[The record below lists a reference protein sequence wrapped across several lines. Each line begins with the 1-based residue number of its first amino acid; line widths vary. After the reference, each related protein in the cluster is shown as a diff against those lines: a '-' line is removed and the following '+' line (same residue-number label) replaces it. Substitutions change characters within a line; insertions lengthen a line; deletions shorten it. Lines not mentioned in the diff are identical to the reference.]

1 MPPAGRCLY
10 TPAAMREGGRQEA
23 SKARERKA
31 EGGGPGKASRLAVWS
46 WVLYDFSNT
55 IFSIS
60 ILSYF
65 FPLWLGDELGA
76 GADTFNYLV
85 AFSALLVVL
94 TAPVLGSIA
103 DLRQRRLPYLVVL
116 TVLAVLLTVGLDLS
130 GGALV
135 VAAVLFVAADVCYQA
150 ALVFYNALLP
160 VVSAGRGAGRISGY
174 GTAAGYVGTI
184 LALVLLTFFVAEQ
197 TLFGATF
204 GGPEAARALL
214 GPFGGWI
221 SASGQPNSN
230 AFLPTA
236 VLYLLFSLPAFL
248 FVPDSA
254 VREPRPVRLKT
265 AYKGLFTTIK
275 NMRAYAGLG
284 TFVVATVLYTDAANT
299 VVTNMALYGRQVF
312 GMGQAQIQSLLLFS
326 TLFAGV
332 GSVAFGFAS
341 DRFGPKKSLVSVLVL
356 WLVAILFTT
365 LAIAPWMLLMAG
377 PLVGVALGGT
387 WTVSRT
393 MLLALSPPERVGEFF
408 GVYAL
413 AGKLS
418 AVAGPALTAVI
429 LSSLEGYG
437 TISYRVAI
445 GSLALILAAGLFL
458 LLRIPDARYK
468 EKVEEFSPEGAAVI
482 KREPPVDSA

>member
-1 MPPAGRCLY
+1 MKEQGR
-10 TPAAMREGGRQEA
+10 RGGSEA
-23 SKARERKA
+23 RRRGPENGTARKA
-31 EGGGPGKASRLAVWS
+31 SGLAVWS

-85 AFSALLVVL
+85 ALSALLVVL
-94 TAPVLGSIA
+94 TAPVLGSVA
-103 DLRQRRLPYLVVL
+103 DLRQRRRPYLVVL
-116 TVLAVLLTVGLDLS
+116 TMLAVILTAGLDFS

-135 VAAVLFVAADVCYQA
+135 VVAALFVAADVCYQS

-197 TLFGATF
+197 TLFGAAF
-204 GGPEAARALL
+204 GGPEAARDLL
-214 GPFGGWI
+214 GPLGGWI
-221 SASGQPNSN
+221 GTSEEPNSN

-248 FVPDSA
+248 FVPDKA
-254 VREPRPVRLKT
+254 VREPRPVHLAT
-265 AYKGLFTTIK
+265 TYKALFAAVG

-284 TFVVATVLYTDAANT
+284 TFMIATVLYTDAANT
-299 VVTNMALYGRQVF
+299 AIANMSLYGRQVF
-312 GMGQAQIQSLLLFS
+312 GMEQTQIQTLLLFS
-326 TLFAGV
+326 AVFAGV
-332 GSVAFGFAS
+332 GSVGFGFAS
-341 DRFGPKKSLVSVLVL
+341 DRIGPKKTLVSVLVL
-356 WLVAILFTT
+356 WLFSIVLTT
-365 LAIAPWMLLMAG
+365 LALAPWMLLLAG
-377 PLVGVALGGT
+377 PLVGAALGGT

-393 MLLALSPPERVGEFF
+393 MLLALSPPERTGEFF

-418 AVAGPALTAVI
+418 AVAGPATTAVI
-429 LSSLEGYG
+429 LTTLEGYG
-437 TISYRVAI
+437 TVSYRIAI
-445 GSLALILAAGLFL
+445 GSLALILGLGLFL
-458 LLRIPDARYK
+458 LLRVPDARY
-468 EKVEEFSPEGAAVI
+468 EETVEEFSPEVASDARRAG
-482 KREPPVDSA
+482 E